1 MTDKAKPKTLS
12 KLQEARLKIMKQ
24 KEETIGTMLTTTKNN
39 PNFFKLLIFTLN
51 SLENFVSPPNREIRV
66 NASVMIRL
74 EGVGILHTIII
85 KNITK
90 DEIVTKAGD
99 ILWKLISVYDNLDAE
114 LAKLFTEKNG
124 HKAVIEILIQRQ
136 KGPGEVTAP
145 YVRVLNGLVQITQLV
160 PSLLESGLADTLNL
174 DENQELNMITLNL
187 DTLRKISNQKIGR
200 DFLITKNFVDK
211 IIKNIRAC
219 AKKKSIDSVLCGLAV
234 LDNLCRN
241 EEGKKAIKE
250 AGGIECLSEVL
261 DLLGYDDYILKMC
274 SKIYSKI
281 ATPDDMKAQ
290 IELLK
295 QYYEK
300 IKTSGID
307 SVNLQ
312 EVNKC
317 LVLVSNFMLVDEL
330 GKQLQNLENFKVLE
344 GLFDEIQKADLTGK
358 DANFLNIYVLMNKYF
373 MQIFYR
379 LFSLQTD
386 VYNKKTDAG
395 KEEANLIKTIQNSI
409 RKNWESVKKLGNQEL
424 MEVFCAYFASY
435 GEIINQ
441 NYKVMKDNQELD
453 EELSNVLTFIN
464 NNILNEG
471 QTNFKKED
479 LNSHKMASTF
489 LKITDELGI
498 HNEKET
504 KKEDL
509 IKSLVNCYPYLEYL
523 FTEKDDDEILCN
535 SLEVLYD
542 LLTTDKEFFDKNI
555 ENIIFKICD
564 FMNKKMSH
572 RFPSLQCMKLLD
584 KYLTPEF
591 VHKYIRERDPKKC
604 PTHAIDFVECIVNI
618 MAYKPNPTKDK
629 KQEKSNSAK
638 VEEEINEIGAKLI
651 ERLIDEY
658 EFKNLLKEFC
668 ASADSFEPHNIKN
681 KDTVTNLEKI
691 TKKMFGLMSVKK
703 YYEIGGNDVLRS
715 LKNLVEKEVKYIEFY
730 KRDKENQK
738 KPNFNKVLEESSNRL
753 FLETSLAVK
762 IAETSQEKLNYK
774 KYVKA
779 LDILFLFLSKSSDND
794 NINLLLHFFN
804 KNFKFIMS
812 EEGKILSETREN
824 IPEKMTTTN
833 TALLRKMTEEDKVVG
848 NIIDNLT
855 LLGENKKSLCNA
867 MVKGGC
873 PRLLLQIMETSPYE
887 ENVEK
892 ALNLLKIIAFSNLNN
907 LTMVAN
913 QNAMIKFFETKNKFP
928 SNQKIINDCDEIS
941 NEILSKVPGQDQY
954 AEELIKEAIA
964 GFNENIKNDFSKPEI
979 KQKLLN
985 NLEIINSFSTNKT
998 QFENLNKETEF
1009 ITNLKTAFDKTL
1021 QETTVSQVIEKLLSN
1036 ELSLIKKLNTLD
1048 EFDHAYSIDKLIDVI
1063 KNKSNFRDILL
1074 SSTEEFSKYL
1084 KNDELYSK
1092 YLKGKVDNSFVDAVF
1107 DDIDNYLG
1115 DIKVSKELNNILC
1128 HLCLRDEQL
1137 ASYIKIKGGLA
1148 NVLEE
1153 LKSNINSNDSNSQQ
1167 MKLNAIKML
1176 NSLCKDKDGMDL
1188 FVKVNGLEL
1197 INKLIENEAEL
1208 YDEFK
1213 PNSDKELFKTR
1224 ETMDINGKDDKD
1236 EPESE
1241 NYIVGCINLIQN
1253 ALQQGH
1259 KDFVNN
1265 KNIKNLLVIAEAEYP
1280 KKEVF
1285 TEICKLYNGNDI
1297 LLPKEDNY
1305 LSLFLKQILSFKA
1318 KYRTN
1323 KELCQEF
1330 DKTAEKLLPKLKESQ
1345 TYLEKVKTS
1354 VNDNP
1359 NNPLQLTYLSNYV
1372 TLNDAF
1378 SESYVPII
1386 DTVSKFTNDLLN
1398 LYFDKAENEDREDVH
1413 EGVIISLMDLLL
1425 YLLKNK
1431 KESAPP
1437 IDKIVEALL
1446 FLGQQYIN
1454 KKGRNQ
1460 FSLLFQD
1467 KFSKIFDL
1475 VGKTNEDKTLTPAYK
1490 KYIETVGPKS
1500 IPILGIMHNHLSE
1513 SKDYSKVNN
1522 DLKDLYHLSINNI
1535 KDFYLNPEANLKLI
1549 KSQDLLNTTIDLLKD
1564 MQEVQNYPQET
1575 LFADFDTLF
1584 SIIHGVL
1591 SLNKDKELF
1600 TNNDE
1605 TFLKILSLMKMAK
1618 EKGYPDTPGT
1628 FEKIM
1633 NALVHN
1639 LENASE
1645 IFEKIIE
1652 FIADDFK
1659 KEPQKEVDINLDT
1672 LATQTKYSTAVK
1684 YLLNNLELTKN
1695 IHELYKDD
1703 NISLPRRRNI
1713 STIYNNLIKNTF
1725 NVDTIIQEDPDTF
1738 KTIAIKAA
1746 KPENVIKD
1754 KENIDIAL
1762 NELNIITSVLKDNS
1776 NYAEI
1781 VEKKLITED
1790 DLTNIINNYKDIDD
1804 KLAENLK
1811 ELQGI
1816 LDRMSNK
1823 DAELEKSANF
1833 KVDFAILNNLKKRI
1847 EESFNNHLSEVQKL
1861 NPAFDAEEDEEEEKQ
1876 QEGDEKQKLKKQLG
1890 FVRRITVAPKGVNAA
1905 ELTSSVKKRRLSVIS
1920 RHLFYN
1926 HFNNQVVS
1934 PISTKIRDDIATAL
1948 DSLLAL
1954 IRLLYSGQRNNP
1966 DKKVQEQ
1973 RMHLLKE
1980 SIKVLKMLS
1989 ICPDNH
1995 RPIVEL
2001 GLLNFLE
2008 KIISEKKEENFQLY
2022 LGCLDVLKNCT
2033 WSESASLLLIDSPV
2047 LDKLIEEILEFYKN
2061 PEKVSQSDEMRSCFL
2076 YENILF
2082 SNILKC
2088 QKGFEAFFNKIGIEK
2103 LIILGKNTGNIDFL
2117 TSLIEMLTNYFLIK
2131 KATFTDEQL
2140 ADVIPICKKGLT
2152 LPDRSENLLSK
2163 TLKLIGLI
2171 YDDRSK
2177 DKIAE
2182 MDIVKII
2189 NDSWEEYKDE
2199 PEYFHNVVFILSK
2212 ICLEHQK
2219 YSDEVVDTK
2228 LLDKIVK
2235 KINNYQQNDDLMVNY
2250 SEFLK
2255 SLVEKNEPNRTKM
2268 CNEEVFNNILHILDT
2283 YSPRLKPRKRG
2294 VTVLNFNKQKATF
2307 NLSSNSTMTEMQD
2320 IEPEAHNIILNNL
2333 LHVLELLTISEGSVE
2348 YITKN
2353 RFMGAILDTIG
2364 KPNVDINIVIQS
2376 LRCLGNY
2383 FYKDTK
2389 SKWKHY
2395 EIEELYKILRSLQK
2409 EFYANSDV
2417 LTNINYI
2424 AGYIL
2429 QGYKSR
2435 LYTERYTLLVLE
2447 GLNCQD
2453 WNIDLVLLSLKI
2465 IKESLES
2472 HEDIRND
2479 LFEQT
2484 KQSILNILRIY
2495 PNSLEVQK
2503 LCYEILTAFAQNKI
2517 LSSNIV
2523 NSDAME
2529 SLRETLAN
2537 QDFNS
2542 DTEKRLAIRICVFKL
2557 LNYLAYDD
2565 STSIK
2570 IAYELME
2577 SFVKDLLSL
2586 TFTEDLVQIAGL
2598 LATLFRTSQSI
2609 EPFTQYSGF
2618 EALCLALEKFYEHRK
2633 FILNCFKM
2641 IKEICFSSDEN
2652 KKKLQE
2658 CQIEEK
2664 IQIAMD
2670 KCKPED
2676 KIIKFEGKIAITNIN
2691 FEKGSL
2697 TQKSYVNP
2705 NYQEIKTTAIVK
2717 RPLYHYITSDIPV
2730 KALNRKGKIKEY
2742 NLKFSPDLMKVYLCK
2757 PKLALIPPKTN
2768 NSLETPL
2775 CSIVKGHGT
2784 EEFNKLSGIFSK
2796 PPDKNL
2802 CFSIIQ
2808 MKQSGEKNA
2817 KSLNIV
2823 CSNEKECEKIYGCFE
2838 VGIYYAKSKCGKAE
2852 RGKLCERNRFLYSFN
2867 Q

>member
-12 KLQEARLKIMKQ
+12 SFQEAKLKIMKQ

-99 ILWKLISVYDNLDAE
+99 IIWKLISVYNNLDAE

-145 YVRVLNGLVQITQLV
+145 YVRVLNGLVQIPQLV
-160 PSLLESGLADTLNL
+160 PSLLESGLADTFNL
-174 DENQELNMITLNL
+174 DEEQDLDMITLNL

-211 IIKNIRAC
+211 IIKNIKIC
-219 AKKKSIDSVLCGLAV
+219 AKKKAIDSVLCGLAV

-281 ATPDDMKAQ
+281 ATIDDMKAQ

-300 IKTSGID
+300 IKAEGID

-344 GLFDEIQKADLTGK
+344 GLFNEIQKADLNGK
-358 DANFLNIYVLMNKYF
+358 DASFLNIYVLMNKYF

-395 KEEANLIKTIQNSI
+395 KEEAELIKTIQNSI
-409 RKNWESVKKLGNQEL
+409 KKNWESVKKLANDEL
-424 MEVFCAYFASY
+424 MEVFSAYFTSY

-441 NYKVMKDNQELD
+441 NYKVMKDNQEID
-453 EELSNVLTFIN
+453 EGLNDVLTFIN

-471 QTNFKKED
+471 QKNFKKD
-479 LNSHKMASTF
+479 DINAHKIASTL
-489 LKITDELGI
+489 LKISDELGI

-509 IKSLVNCYPYLEYL
+509 IKSLINCYPYLEYL
-523 FTEKDDDEILCN
+523 FTEKDEDEILCN

-542 LLTTDKEFFDKNI
+542 LLITDKEFFDKNI

-572 RFPSLQCMKLLD
+572 RYPSLQCMKLLD

-591 VHKYIRERDPKKC
+591 VTKYIRERDPQKC
-604 PTHAIDFVECIVNI
+604 PTHAIDFVECIVNV
-618 MAYKPNPTKDK
+618 MAYKPNPVKDK
-629 KQEKSNSAK
+629 KAEKLNSGK
-638 VEEEINEIGAKLI
+638 VEDEINEIGAKLI

-668 ASADSFEPHNIKN
+668 SSADSFEPHNIKN
-681 KDTVTNLEKI
+681 KDDPIKLEKI
-691 TKKMFGLMSVKK
+691 TKKMYGLMSVKR

-738 KPNFNKVLEESSNRL
+738 KPTFKKTLEESSNRL
-753 FLETSLAVK
+753 FLENSLAVK

-774 KYVKA
+774 KYVQA
-779 LDILFLFLSKSSDND
+779 LDILFIFLSKSSDND
-794 NINLLLHFFN
+794 NINLLLNYFN
-804 KNFKFIMS
+804 KNFKFIMA
-812 EEGKILSETREN
+812 EDGRILAETHQN
-824 IPEKMTTTN
+824 IPEKMTSTN
-833 TALLRKMTEEDKVVG
+833 TALLRKMTEEEDVIG

-855 LLGENKKSLCNA
+855 LLGENKKSLCNT

-892 ALNLLKIIAFSNLNN
+892 ALNLLKIISFSNLNN

-941 NEILSKVPGQDQY
+941 NEILSKVAGQDQY
-954 AEELIKEAIA
+954 ADELIKEAIL

-985 NLEIINSFSTNKT
+985 NLEIINSFSTNKN

-1009 ITNLKTAFDKTL
+1009 INNLKTAYDKTF
-1021 QETTVSQVIEKLLSN
+1021 QETNVSQVTEKLLSN

-1048 EFDHAYSIDKLIDVI
+1048 EFDHAYTIDKLIDII

-1074 SSTEEFSKYL
+1074 SAAEEFLKYL
-1084 KNDELYSK
+1084 KDDELYSK
-1092 YLKGKVDNSFVDAVF
+1092 YVKGKVDNSFVDAIF

-1128 HLCLRDEQL
+1128 YLCLRDEQL
-1137 ASYIKIKGGLA
+1137 ASYIKVKGGLS

-1153 LKSNINSNDSNSQQ
+1153 LKSNLNSTDSNSKQ

-1176 NSLCKDKDGMDL
+1176 NSLCKDQNGMDL
-1188 FVKVNGLEL
+1188 FVKANGLEL
-1197 INKLIENEAEL
+1197 INKILENEAEQ
-1208 YDEFK
+1208 YEEFK
-1213 PNSDKELFKTR
+1213 PNDEKELFKTR
-1224 ETMDINGKDDKD
+1224 ETMDISGKNDK
-1236 EPESE
+1236 EEQEEE
-1241 NYIVGCINLIQN
+1241 NYIVYCINLIHN
-1253 ALQQGH
+1253 AIEKGH
-1259 KDFVNN
+1259 KDFMNN
-1265 KNIKNLLVIAEAEYP
+1265 KNIKNLLVVAEAEYP
-1280 KKEVF
+1280 KKDVF
-1285 TEICKLYNGNDI
+1285 TEICKLYNTNNDI
-1297 LLPKEDNY
+1297 LLPKEENY
-1305 LSLFLKQILSFKA
+1305 LYLFIKQCLSFKA
-1318 KYRTN
+1318 KYRAN
-1323 KELCQEF
+1323 NELCQEY
-1330 DKTAEKLLPKLKESQ
+1330 DKTADKILPKLKEIPE
-1345 TYLEKVKTS
+1345 YFEKVKKS
-1354 VNDNP
+1354 IEENP
-1359 NNPLQLTYLSNYV
+1359 NNPLQLTYLSSYV
-1372 TLNDAF
+1372 TLNNAF
-1378 SESYVPII
+1378 TESCTPII
-1386 DTVSKFTNDLLN
+1386 DSIGKFTNDMLN
-1398 LYFDKAENEDREDVH
+1398 LYHEKAENEDREDVQ
-1413 EGVIISLMDLLL
+1413 EGIIISLMDLIL

-1431 KESAPP
+1431 KELAPK
-1437 IDKIVEALL
+1437 IDDIVETLL

-1454 KKGRNQ
+1454 KKGRNA
-1460 FSLLFQD
+1460 FSLMFQD

-1475 VGKTNEDKTLTPAYK
+1475 VGKTNEDKSLTPAFK

-1500 IPILGIMHNHLSE
+1500 VPILNVMHNHLNDIT
-1513 SKDYSKVNN
+1513 DYNN
-1522 DLKDLYHLSINNI
+1522 INKDLEALFDLSINNV
-1535 KDFYLNPEANLKLI
+1535 KDFYLNPDANLKLI
-1549 KSQDLLNTTIDLLKD
+1549 KTQDLLNTIIGLLND
-1564 MQEVQNYPQET
+1564 MQKIENYDQNK
-1575 LFADFDTLF
+1575 LFNQYDNLYA
-1584 SIIHGVL
+1584 IIKGVL
-1591 SLNKDKELF
+1591 ALNKDKELF

-1605 TFLKILSLMKMAK
+1605 TFLKILSLMKMARDK
-1618 EKGYPDTPGT
+1618 NYPDTPGN
-1628 FEKIM
+1628 FEHIM
-1633 NALVHN
+1633 NSLVHN
-1639 LENASE
+1639 LENSSE
-1645 IFEKIIE
+1645 IFEKITE
-1652 FIADDFK
+1652 FLGEDFK
-1659 KEPQKEVDINLDT
+1659 QSPQKEVDINLDT

-1684 YLLNNLELTKN
+1684 YLLNNKDLAKN
-1695 IHELYKDD
+1695 IHELYKDEKL
-1703 NISLPRRRNI
+1703 SLPKRRNI
-1713 STIYNNLIKNTF
+1713 STIYNNLTKNTY
-1725 NVDTIIQEDPDTF
+1725 NVDNIIQDDPDTF
-1738 KTIAIKAA
+1738 KTIAQKCA

-1754 KENIDIAL
+1754 KENIDIPL

-1776 NYAEI
+1776 NYQQI
-1781 VEKKLITED
+1781 VDKNLITED
-1790 DLTNIINNYKDIDD
+1790 DLKNIIENYKGVDD
-1804 KLAENLK
+1804 TLTQNLK
-1811 ELQGI
+1811 DLETI

-1823 DAELEKSANF
+1823 DKECENSANF
-1833 KVDFAILNNLKKRI
+1833 KVDFAILTNLKKRI
-1847 EESFNNHLSEVQKL
+1847 EQAFNEHIAEVKKL
-1861 NPAFDAEEDEEEEKQ
+1861 NPSFDAEDEESAEEGQTDKP
-1876 QEGDEKQKLKKQLG
+1876 KLTKQLG
-1890 FVRRITVAPKGVNAA
+1890 FVRKITAAPAGVNAA

-1926 HFNNQVVS
+1926 HFNNQIVS

-1948 DSLLAL
+1948 DSLFTLF
-1954 IRLLYSGQRNNP
+1954 RLLYSGQRDNP

-2008 KIISEKKEENFQLY
+2008 KIISDKKEENFQLY
-2022 LGCLDVLKNCT
+2022 LGCLDALKNCT

-2047 LDKLIEEILEFYKN
+2047 LDKFIEEILEFYNN

-2088 QKGFEAFFNKIGIEK
+2088 QKGFEAFFNKIGIDK

-2117 TSLIEMLTNYFLIK
+2117 TSLMEMLTNYLVIK
-2131 KATFTDEQL
+2131 KVTFTDEQL
-2140 ADVIPICKKGLT
+2140 VDVIPICNKGLT
-2152 LPDRSENLLSK
+2152 LPEKTENLITKS
-2163 TLKLIGLI
+2163 LKLIGLI

-2177 DKIAE
+2177 EKISQ
-2182 MDIVKII
+2182 MNIVKTI
-2189 NDSWEEYKDE
+2189 NETWENFKDE
-2199 PEYFHNVVFILSK
+2199 PEYFHNVVFVLSI
-2212 ICLEHQK
+2212 ICLEHK
-2219 YSDEVVDTK
+2219 NYSDEVVNTK
-2228 LLDKIVK
+2228 LLDNIIK
-2235 KINNYQQNDDLMVNY
+2235 KLNTFEQNDELMVNY
-2250 SEFLK
+2250 SEMLK
-2255 SLVEKNEPNRTKM
+2255 NLVEKNEPNRTKM
-2268 CNEEVFNNILHILDT
+2268 CNEEVFNNVLHIIDT
-2283 YSPRLKPRKRG
+2283 YSPRIKERKRG
-2294 VTVLNFNKQKATF
+2294 FTILNYNKQNTTF
-2307 NLSSNSTMTEMQD
+2307 TLGSNSTMTEMTNM
-2320 IEPEAHNIILNNL
+2320 EPQVHNIIINNL
-2333 LHVLELLTISEGSVE
+2333 LHVLDLLTISDGSVE

-2353 RFMGAILDTIG
+2353 RFMGAILDTI
-2364 KPNVDINIVIQS
+2364 KRPNVDINIVIQS
-2376 LRCLGNY
+2376 LHCLGNY

-2389 SKWKHY
+2389 SKWKHH
-2395 EIEELYKILRSLQK
+2395 EIEELYYILKTLQK
-2409 EFYANSDV
+2409 EFYANSEV

-2429 QGYKSR
+2429 QGYKSK
-2435 LYTERYTLLVLE
+2435 LYTERYYLLALE

-2453 WNIDLVLLSLKI
+2453 WNLDLVLLSLKI
-2465 IKESLES
+2465 IKESLIS
-2472 HEDIRND
+2472 HEDLRND
-2479 LFEQT
+2479 VFEQT

-2495 PNSLEVQK
+2495 QNNLEVQK
-2503 LCYEILTAFAQNKI
+2503 LCYEILTVFAENKV
-2517 LSSNIV
+2517 LSFNIV
-2523 NSDAME
+2523 NSDVME
-2529 SLRETLAN
+2529 SIKETMAN

-2542 DTEKRLAIRICVFKL
+2542 ETEKRLAIRICIFKL

-2565 STSIK
+2565 STSVK
-2570 IAYELME
+2570 IAYDLME
-2577 SFVKDLLSL
+2577 SFIKDFLNQN
-2586 TFTEDLVQIAGL
+2586 FTEDLTQIAGL
-2598 LATLFRTSQSI
+2598 LATLFRTRQSI
-2609 EPFTQYSGF
+2609 DPFIQYSGH
-2618 EALCLALEKFYEHRK
+2618 EALCVALEKFYEHRK

-2641 IKEICFSSDEN
+2641 IKEMCFSSDEN

-2658 CQIEEK
+2658 CKIEDRIK
-2664 IQIAMD
+2664 IVME

-2691 FEKGSL
+2691 FEKG
-2697 TQKSYVNP
+2697 TPTNKSYVAP
-2705 NYQEIKTTAIVK
+2705 NYQEIKTTFVVK
-2717 RPLYHYITSDIPV
+2717 RALYQYVTNELPV
-2730 KALNRKGKIKEY
+2730 KALNPKGKVKEFI
-2742 NLKFSPDLMKVYLCK
+2742 LKFSPDLMKISLHK
-2757 PKLALIPPKTN
+2757 PKTVLLPPKDKYT
-2768 NSLETPL
+2768 LEAPL
-2775 CSIVKGHGT
+2775 CTVVKGHGT
-2784 EEFNKLSGIFSK
+2784 ELFSK
-2796 PPDKNL
+2796 SSGLFSKAPDKNL

-2808 MKQSGEKNA
+2808 NKQEGEKTA

-2823 CSNEKECEKIYGCFE
+2823 CANEKECDKMYGCFE
-2838 VGIYYAKSKCGKAE
+2838 VGVYYAKSKCGKAE
-2852 RGKLCERNRFLYSFN
+2852 KGKLCERNRFLYSLN

>member
-1 MTDKAKPKTLS
+1 MTEKEKPKTLS
-12 KLQEARLKIMKQ
+12 KLQEARLKVMKQ

-99 ILWKLISVYDNLDAE
+99 IIWKLISVYNNLDAE
-114 LAKLFTEKNG
+114 LAKLFTEKDG

-145 YVRVLNGLVQITQLV
+145 YVRVLNGLVQIPQLV
-160 PSLLESGLADTLNL
+160 PSLLEAGLADTFNL
-174 DENQELNMITLNL
+174 DEEQDIDMITLNL
-187 DTLRKISNQKIGR
+187 DTLRKISNQKVGR
-200 DFLITKNFVDK
+200 DFLITKNFVEK
-211 IIKNIRAC
+211 IIKNIKAC

-241 EEGKKAIKE
+241 DEGKKAIKE
-250 AGGIECLSEVL
+250 AGGIDCLSEVL

-281 ATPDDMKAQ
+281 ATVDDMKAQ

-300 IKTSGID
+300 IKSSGID

-330 GKQLQNLENFKVLE
+330 GKQLQNKENFKIIE
-344 GLFDEIQKADLTGK
+344 GLFDEIQKADLNEK

-386 VYNKKTDAG
+386 VYNKKTEAG
-395 KEEANLIKTIQNSI
+395 KEEENLIKTIQNSI
-409 RKNWESVKKLGNQEL
+409 RKNWESVKKLSNQEL
-424 MEVFCAYFASY
+424 MEVFCAYFSSY

-453 EELSNVLTFIN
+453 EELSNVLVFIN

-471 QTNFKKED
+471 QTNFKKD
-479 LNSHKMASTF
+479 DINSHKIASTF
-489 LKITDELGI
+489 LKIADELGI

-509 IKSLVNCYPYLEYL
+509 IKSLINCYPYLEYL

-572 RFPSLQCMKLLD
+572 RYPSLQCMKLLD

-591 VHKYIRERDPKKC
+591 VNKYIRERDPQKC
-604 PTHAIDFVECIVNI
+604 PTHAIDFVECIVNV
-618 MAYKPNPTKDK
+618 MAYKPHPTKDK

-651 ERLIDEY
+651 ERLIDEFA
-658 EFKNLLKEFC
+658 FKNLLKEFC
-668 ASADSFEPHNIKN
+668 SNADSFEPHNIKS
-681 KDTVTNLEKI
+681 KDVATNLEKL
-691 TKKMFGLMSVKK
+691 TKKMYGLMSVKR
-703 YYEIGGNDVLRS
+703 YYEIGANDVLRS
-715 LKNLVEKEVKYIEFY
+715 LQNLIEREVKYIEFY

-753 FLETSLAVK
+753 FLEISLAVK

-779 LDILFLFLSKSSDND
+779 LDILFLFLSKSGDND
-794 NINLLLHFFN
+794 NINLLLHYFN
-804 KNFKFIMS
+804 KNFKFIMA
-812 EEGKILSETREN
+812 EESKILTETHQN

-833 TALLRKMTEEDKVVG
+833 TALLRKLTEEEEVIG

-855 LLGENKKSLCNA
+855 LLGENKKSLCNT

-892 ALNLLKIIAFSNLNN
+892 ALHLLKIISFSNINN

-941 NEILSKVPGQDQY
+941 NEILSKVAGQDQY
-954 AEELIKEAIA
+954 ADELIKEAIA
-964 GFNENIKNDFSKPEI
+964 GFNENIKNDFTKPEI

-1009 ITNLKTAFDKTL
+1009 ITNLKTAFDKTF
-1021 QETTVSQVIEKLLSN
+1021 EEKNVTQVIEKLLNN

-1048 EFDHAYSIDKLIDVI
+1048 DFDHAYTIDKLIDII
-1063 KNKSNFRDILL
+1063 KHKSNFRDILL
-1074 SSTEEFSKYL
+1074 SATEEFSKYL
-1084 KNDELYSK
+1084 KDDELYSK
-1092 YLKGKVDNSFVDAVF
+1092 YVKGKVDNSFVDAIF

-1128 HLCLRDEQL
+1128 YLCLRDEQL
-1137 ASYIKIKGGLA
+1137 ASYIKVKGGLA

-1153 LKSNINSNDSNSQQ
+1153 LKSNLNSTDNNSKQ

-1176 NSLCKDKDGMDL
+1176 NSLCKDQEGMDL
-1188 FVKVNGLEL
+1188 FVKANGLEL

-1208 YDEFK
+1208 YQEFK
-1213 PNSDKELFKTR
+1213 PNNEKELFKTR
-1224 ETMDINGKDDKD
+1224 ETMDISGKKD
-1236 EPESE
+1236 EEDKETE
-1241 NYIVGCINLIQN
+1241 NYIVYTINLIQN
-1253 ALQQGH
+1253 ALEKGH
-1259 KDFVNN
+1259 KDFANN

-1285 TEICKLYNGNDI
+1285 TELCKLYNANNDV

-1305 LSLFLKQILSFKA
+1305 VYLFLKQCLSFKA
-1318 KYRTN
+1318 KNRTN
-1323 KELCQEF
+1323 NELCQEY
-1330 DKTAEKLLPKLKESQ
+1330 DKTADKILPKLKENPE
-1345 TYLEKVKTS
+1345 YFEKVKTS
-1354 VNDNP
+1354 INDNP
-1359 NNPLQLTYLSNYV
+1359 NDPLQLTYLGNYV

-1378 SESYVPII
+1378 AESYIPIVDSI
-1386 DTVSKFTNDLLN
+1386 GKFTNDLLN
-1398 LYFDKAENEDREDVH
+1398 LYHEKAKNEEREDVP
-1413 EGVIISLMDLLL
+1413 EGIIISLMDLIL

-1431 KESAPP
+1431 KELAPK
-1437 IDKIVEALL
+1437 IDDIVDTLL

-1454 KKGRNQ
+1454 KKGRNV

-1467 KFSKIFDL
+1467 KFSKIFEL
-1475 VGKTNEDKTLTPAYK
+1475 VGKTNEDKSLTPAYK

-1500 IPILGIMHNHLSE
+1500 VPILGVMHNHLNDK
-1513 SKDYSKVNN
+1513 KDYNKIN
-1522 DLKDLYHLSINNI
+1522 KDLEALFDLSINNV
-1535 KDFYLNPEANLKLI
+1535 KDFYLNPDADLKLI
-1549 KSQDLLNTTIDLLKD
+1549 KTQDLLNTVIDLLND
-1564 MQEVQNYPQET
+1564 LQTVENYDNNKLFNQYDT
-1575 LFADFDTLF
+1575 LFA
-1584 SIIHGVL
+1584 IIKGVL
-1591 SLNKDKELF
+1591 ALNKDKELYA
-1600 TNNDE
+1600 NNDE

-1618 EKGYPDTPGT
+1618 EKGYPDTPGN
-1628 FEKIM
+1628 FEQIM
-1633 NALVHN
+1633 NILVHN
-1639 LENASE
+1639 LENSSE
-1645 IFEKIIE
+1645 LFERITE

-1659 KEPQKEVDINLDT
+1659 QTPQKEVDINLDT

-1684 YLLNNLELTKN
+1684 YLLNNKDLAKN

-1703 NISLPRRRNI
+1703 KISLPRRRNI
-1713 STIYNNLIKNTF
+1713 STIYNNLTKNTY
-1725 NVDTIIQEDPDTF
+1725 NVDNIIQDDPETF
-1738 KTIAIKAA
+1738 TTIAQKAA
-1746 KPENVIKD
+1746 KAENVIKD

-1762 NELNIITSVLKDNS
+1762 NEINIITSVLKDNS
-1776 NYAEI
+1776 NYTQI
-1781 VEKKLITED
+1781 VDKSLITED
-1790 DLTNIINNYKDIDD
+1790 DVRNIIENYKGVDD
-1804 KLAENLK
+1804 GLVNNLK
-1811 ELQGI
+1811 ELEKI
-1816 LDRMSNK
+1816 LERMSNK
-1823 DAELEKSANF
+1823 DAECEKSANF

-1847 EESFNNHLSEVQKL
+1847 EEAFNNHLAEVKQL
-1861 NPAFDAEEDEEEEKQ
+1861 NPQFDAEDEEKPEEG
-1876 QEGDEKQKLKKQLG
+1876 QEKPKLGKKLG
-1890 FVRRITVAPKGVNAA
+1890 FVRKITAAPEGVNAA
-1905 ELTSSVKKRRLSVIS
+1905 ELTSTVKKRRLSVIS

-1954 IRLLYSGQRNNP
+1954 IRLLYTGQRDNP

-1980 SIKVLKMLS
+1980 SIKTLKMLS

-2008 KIISEKKEENFQLY
+2008 KIISDKKEENFQLY

-2033 WSESASLLLIDSPV
+2033 WSEPASLLLIDSPV
-2047 LDKLIEEILEFYKN
+2047 LDKFTEEILDFYN
-2061 PEKVSQSDEMRSCFL
+2061 HPEKVSQSDEMRSCFL

-2103 LIILGKNTGNIDFL
+2103 LIILGKNTGNVDFL

-2131 KATFTDEQL
+2131 KANFTDEQL
-2140 ADVIPICKKGLT
+2140 KDVVPICNKGLT
-2152 LPDRSENLLSK
+2152 LPGTSDNLLTK
-2163 TLKLIGLI
+2163 TFKLIGLI
-2171 YDDRSK
+2171 YDDRCK
-2177 DKIAE
+2177 DKIGE
-2182 MDIVKII
+2182 MNIVKII
-2189 NDSWEEYKDE
+2189 NDSWEKYKDE
-2199 PEYFHNVVFILSK
+2199 PEFFHNVVFVLSI
-2212 ICLEHQK
+2212 ICLDHQN
-2219 YSDEVVDTK
+2219 YSDEVVDSK
-2228 LLDKIVK
+2228 LLDNIVK
-2235 KINNYQQNDDLMVNY
+2235 KINTFEQNDELMVNY

-2255 SLVEKNEPNRTKM
+2255 NLVEKNEPNRTKM
-2268 CNEEVFNNILHILDT
+2268 CNEEIFNNVLHIIDT
-2283 YSPRLKPRKRG
+2283 YSPRIKERKRG
-2294 VTVLNFNKQKATF
+2294 FTILSFNKQNTSFTLGSA
-2307 NLSSNSTMTEMQD
+2307 STVEMQNM
-2320 IEPEAHNIILNNL
+2320 EPEVHNVIINNL
-2333 LHVLELLTISEGSVE
+2333 LRVLDLLTISDGSVE

-2353 RFMGAILDTIG
+2353 RFMGAIIDTIK
-2364 KPNVDINIVIQS
+2364 KPNCDINIVIQS
-2376 LRCLGNY
+2376 LHCLGNY

-2389 SKWKHY
+2389 SKWKHH
-2395 EIEELYKILRSLQK
+2395 EIEELFYILKSLQK
-2409 EFYANSDV
+2409 EFYANSEV
-2417 LTNINYI
+2417 LSNINYI

-2429 QGYKSR
+2429 QGYKSK
-2435 LYTERYTLLVLE
+2435 LYTERYYLLALE

-2453 WNIDLVLLSLKI
+2453 WNVDLVLLSLKI
-2465 IKESLES
+2465 IRDSLAS
-2472 HEDIRND
+2472 HEDLRND
-2479 LFEQT
+2479 VFEQT
-2484 KQSILNILRIY
+2484 KQSVLNILRIY
-2495 PNSLEVQK
+2495 QNNLEVQK
-2503 LCYEILTAFAQNKI
+2503 LCYEILTVFAENKV
-2517 LSSNIV
+2517 LSFNIV
-2523 NSDAME
+2523 NSDVMQ
-2529 SLRETLAN
+2529 SVRETMSN
-2537 QDFNS
+2537 QDFNT
-2542 DTEKRLAIRICVFKL
+2542 DTEKRLAIRICIFKL

-2565 STSIK
+2565 STSVK
-2570 IAYELME
+2570 IAYDLME
-2577 SFVKDLLSL
+2577 GFVQDLLNPK
-2586 TFTEDLVQIAGL
+2586 FTEDLTQIAAL
-2598 LATLFRTSQSI
+2598 LATLFRTRQSI
-2609 EPFTQYSGF
+2609 DPFLQYSGQ
-2618 EALCLALEKFYEHRK
+2618 EALCIALEKFYEHRK
-2633 FILNCFKM
+2633 FILNCFKV
-2641 IKEICFSSDEN
+2641 IKEICFSNEEN

-2658 CQIEEK
+2658 CKIEDK
-2664 IQIAMD
+2664 IKIVME

-2691 FEKGSL
+2691 FEKGAPSV
-2697 TQKSYVNP
+2697 KSYVAP
-2705 NYQEIKTTAIVK
+2705 NYQEIKTTTVVK
-2717 RPLYHYITSDIPV
+2717 RALYNFVTKEIPV
-2730 KALNRKGKIKEY
+2730 KALNPKGKIKEF
-2742 NLKFSPDLMKVYLCK
+2742 NLKFSPDLMKIYLCK
-2757 PKLALIPPKTN
+2757 PKTVLIPPKAKYT
-2768 NSLETPL
+2768 LETPL
-2775 CSIVKGHGT
+2775 CNIVKGHGT
-2784 EEFNKLSGIFSK
+2784 EEFNKLSGVFSK

-2802 CFSIIQ
+2802 CFSVIQ
-2808 MKQSGEKNA
+2808 EKKEGEKKA
-2817 KSLNIV
+2817 KSLNII
-2823 CSNEKECEKIYGCFE
+2823 CNSDKECDKIYGCFE
-2838 VGIYYAKSKCGKAE
+2838 VGIYYTKSKCGKAE
-2852 RGKLCERNRFLYSFN
+2852 KGKLCERNRFLYSLN

>member
-1 MTDKAKPKTLS
+1 MTDKEKPKTLS
-12 KLQEARLKIMKQ
+12 KLQEAKLKVMKQ

-99 ILWKLISVYDNLDAE
+99 IIWKLISVYNNLDAE

-136 KGPGEVTAP
+136 KGPGEVIAP
-145 YVRVLNGLVQITQLV
+145 YVRVLNGLVQIPQLV
-160 PSLLESGLADTLNL
+160 PSLLESGLADTFNL
-174 DENQELNMITLNL
+174 DEEQDLEMITLNL
-187 DTLRKISNQKIGR
+187 DTLRKISNQKVGR

-211 IIKNIRAC
+211 IIKNIRTC

-250 AGGIECLSEVL
+250 AGGIDCLSEVL

-281 ATPDDMKAQ
+281 ATIDDMKAQ

-317 LVLVSNFMLVDEL
+317 LVLISNFMLVDEL
-330 GKQLQNLENFKVLE
+330 GKQLQNLDNFKILE
-344 GLFDEIQKADLTGK
+344 GLFDEIQKVDLEGK

-379 LFSLQTD
+379 LFSLQID

-409 RKNWESVKKLGNQEL
+409 KKNWESVKKLSNPEL
-424 MEVFCAYFASY
+424 MEVFCAYFSSY

-453 EELSNVLTFIN
+453 EELSNVLVFIN

-471 QTNFKKED
+471 QNNFKKED
-479 LNSHKMASTF
+479 LNSHRMASTF

-509 IKSLVNCYPYLEYL
+509 IKSLINCYPYLEYL

-542 LLTTDKEFFDKNI
+542 LLNTDKEFFDKNI

-572 RFPSLQCMKLLD
+572 RFPSLQCLKLLD

-591 VHKYIRERDPKKC
+591 VTKYIRERDPQKC
-604 PTHAIDFVECIVNI
+604 PTHAIDFVECIVNV
-618 MAYKPNPTKDK
+618 MAFKPTPSKDK
-629 KQEKSNSAK
+629 KQEKSNLEK
-638 VEEEINEIGAKLI
+638 IEGEINEIGSKLL

-668 ASADSFEPHNIKN
+668 ANADSFEPHNIKN
-681 KDTVTNLEKI
+681 KDTVTNLEKL
-691 TKKMFGLMSVKK
+691 TKKMFGLMSVKR

-715 LKNLVEKEVKYIEFY
+715 LKNLLEKEIKYIEFF

-738 KPNFNKVLEESSNRL
+738 KPNFNKVLEDTSNRL
-753 FLETSLAVK
+753 FLEISLAAK
-762 IAETSQEKLNYK
+762 IAETSQEKLNHK
-774 KYVKA
+774 KFVKA
-779 LDILFLFLSKSSDND
+779 LDILFLFLSKSSDIE
-794 NINLLLHFFN
+794 NINMLLHFF
-804 KNFKFIMS
+804 KQHFKFILS
-812 EEGKILSETREN
+812 EEPKILSETHQN
-824 IPEKMTTTN
+824 IPEKMTTTD
-833 TALLRKMTEEDKVVG
+833 TALLRKMTEEEDVIG

-855 LLGENKKSLCNA
+855 LLGENKKSLCNT

-941 NEILSKVPGQDQY
+941 NEILSKVAGQDQY

-964 GFNENIKNDFSKPEI
+964 GFNETIKNDFSKPEI

-985 NLEIINSFSTNKT
+985 NLEIINSFSTNKA
-998 QFENLNKETEF
+998 QFESLNKETEF
-1009 ITNLKTAFDKTL
+1009 VNNLKTAFDKTF
-1021 QETTVSQVIEKLLSN
+1021 QETNVSQVIEKLLTN
-1036 ELSLIKKLNTLD
+1036 EISLIKKLNSLD
-1048 EFDHAYSIDKLIDVI
+1048 EFDHSYTIDKLIDII
-1063 KNKSNFRDILL
+1063 KHKSNFRDILL
-1074 SSTEEFSKYL
+1074 SATEEFLKYL
-1084 KNDELYSK
+1084 KDDELYSK
-1092 YLKGKVDNSFVDAVF
+1092 YVKGKVDNSFVDAVF

-1115 DIKVSKELNNILC
+1115 DLKVSKELNNILC
-1128 HLCLRDEQL
+1128 YLCLRDEQL
-1137 ASYIKIKGGLA
+1137 ASYIKTKGGLS

-1153 LKSNINSNDSNSQQ
+1153 LKSNLNSNDNNSQQ

-1188 FVKVNGLEL
+1188 FVKANGLEL
-1197 INKLIENEAEL
+1197 INKLLENEALLHE
-1208 YDEFK
+1208 EFK
-1213 PNSDKELFKTR
+1213 PNNDKELFKTR
-1224 ETMDINGKDDKD
+1224 ETLDLSGNENKD
-1236 EPESE
+1236 ENE
-1241 NYIVGCINLIQN
+1241 NYIVYTINLIQN
-1253 ALQQGH
+1253 ALDQGH
-1259 KDFVNN
+1259 KDFANS
-1265 KNIKNLLVIAEAEYP
+1265 KNIKNLLIIAEAEYP

-1285 TEICKLYNGNDI
+1285 TEICKLYNGKNDI
-1297 LLPKEDNY
+1297 LVPKEDNY
-1305 LSLFLKQILSFKA
+1305 LFLFLKQCLSFKA

-1323 KELCQEF
+1323 NELCQEF
-1330 DKTAEKLLPKLKESQ
+1330 DKTSEKLLPKLKESQ

-1354 VNDNP
+1354 MNDNP
-1359 NNPLQLTYLSNYV
+1359 NDPLQLTYLGNYV
-1372 TLNDAF
+1372 TLNDSFA
-1378 SESYVPII
+1378 ESYLPIVDSI
-1386 DTVSKFTNDLLN
+1386 SKFINDLFN
-1398 LYFDKAENEDREDVH
+1398 SYHEKAENEDREEVQ
-1413 EGVIISLMDLLL
+1413 EGIIISLMDLIL

-1431 KESAPP
+1431 KESAPK
-1437 IDKIVEALL
+1437 IDDIVKTLL

-1454 KKGRNQ
+1454 KKGRNA

-1467 KFSKIFDL
+1467 QFSKIFDL
-1475 VGKTNEDKTLTPAYK
+1475 VGKTNEDKSLTSAYK

-1500 IPILGIMHNHLSE
+1500 VPILGIMHKHLDE
-1513 SKDYSKVNN
+1513 IKDYNKIN
-1522 DLKDLYHLSINNI
+1522 KDLEALYDLSINNV

-1549 KSQDLLNTTIDLLKD
+1549 KSQDLLNTTLDLLNVLQKVENYD
-1564 MQEVQNYPQET
+1564 QNK
-1575 LFADFDTLF
+1575 LFSQYDTLF
-1584 SIIHGVL
+1584 EIIRGVL

-1605 TFLKILSLMKMAK
+1605 TFLKILSFMKLIK
-1618 EKGYPDTPGT
+1618 EKGYPDTNGT

-1633 NALVHN
+1633 NILVHN
-1639 LENASE
+1639 LENSSE
-1645 IFEKIIE
+1645 IFEKITE

-1659 KEPQKEVDINLDT
+1659 QNPQKEVDINLDT

-1684 YLLNNLELTKN
+1684 YLLNNKELAKN
-1695 IHELYKDD
+1695 IHDIYKDE
-1703 NISLPRRRNI
+1703 NLTIPRRRNI
-1713 STIYNNLIKNTF
+1713 STIYNNLTKNTY
-1725 NVDTIIQEDPDTF
+1725 NVDNIIQDDPDTF
-1738 KTIAIKAA
+1738 KTITQKCA
-1746 KPENVIKD
+1746 KPENVLKD
-1754 KENIDIAL
+1754 KENLDIAL

-1776 NYAEI
+1776 NYTQI
-1781 VEKKLITED
+1781 VDKNLITED
-1790 DLTNIINNYKDIDD
+1790 DLQNIIKNYKGVDD
-1804 KLAENLK
+1804 SLAQNLK
-1811 ELQGI
+1811 ELEAI
-1816 LDRMSNK
+1816 LERMSNK
-1823 DAELEKSANF
+1823 DADCEKSANF
-1833 KVDFAILNNLKKRI
+1833 KVDFAILSNLKKRI
-1847 EESFNNHLSEVQKL
+1847 EEAFNNHLAEVKKL
-1861 NPAFDAEEDEEEEKQ
+1861 NPEFDAEDEEKPEEG
-1876 QEGDEKQKLKKQLG
+1876 QEKKKFAKQLG
-1890 FVRRITVAPKGVNAA
+1890 FVRKITAAPEGVNAA

-1926 HFNNQVVS
+1926 NFNNQIVS

-1954 IRLLYSGQRNNP
+1954 IRLLYSGHRDNP
-1966 DKKVQEQ
+1966 DKKVQDQ

-2008 KIISEKKEENFQLY
+2008 KIISDKKEENFQLY

-2033 WSESASLLLIDSPV
+2033 WSESASLSLIDSPV

-2088 QKGFEAFFNKIGIEK
+2088 QKGFEAFFNKIGIDK

-2117 TSLIEMLTNYFLIK
+2117 TSLIEMLTNYLVIK
-2131 KATFTDEQL
+2131 KATFTDEQI

-2152 LPDRSENLLSK
+2152 LPEKTENLLSK
-2163 TLKLIGLI
+2163 TLKLIALI
-2171 YDDRSK
+2171 YDNRSK
-2177 DKIAE
+2177 DKIGE
-2182 MDIVKII
+2182 MNVVKII
-2189 NDSWEEYKDE
+2189 NDSWEGYKDE
-2199 PEYFHNVVFILSK
+2199 PEFFHNVVFALSI
-2212 ICLEHQK
+2212 ICLDHQN
-2219 YSDEVVDTK
+2219 YSDEVVDSK

-2235 KINNYQQNDDLMVNY
+2235 RINTFKQNDEFMINY

-2255 SLVEKNEPNRTKM
+2255 NLVEKNEQNRIKM
-2268 CNEEVFNNILHILDT
+2268 CNEEIFNNVLHIIDT
-2283 YSPRLKPRKRG
+2283 YSPRIKERKRG
-2294 VTVLNFNKQKATF
+2294 YTVLNFNKQKTGVT
-2307 NLSSNSTMTEMQD
+2307 LSSNSTMTEMQN
-2320 IEPEAHNIILNNL
+2320 IEPEVHNIIINNL
-2333 LHVLELLTISEGSVE
+2333 LRVLDLITISDRSAE

-2353 RFMGAILDTIG
+2353 RFMGAIIDTIK

-2376 LRCLGNY
+2376 LHCLGNY

-2389 SKWKHY
+2389 SKWKHS
-2395 EIEELYKILRSLQK
+2395 EIEDLYYILKSLQK
-2409 EFYANSDV
+2409 EYYANSEV
-2417 LTNINYI
+2417 LSNINYI

-2429 QGYKSR
+2429 QGYKSK
-2435 LYTERYTLLVLE
+2435 LYTERYYLLCLE

-2453 WNIDLVLLSLKI
+2453 WNLDLVLLSLKI
-2465 IKESLES
+2465 IKESLIS
-2472 HEDIRND
+2472 HEDLRND
-2479 LFEQT
+2479 VFEVT
-2484 KQSILNILRIY
+2484 KTSVLNILRIY
-2495 PNSLEVQK
+2495 QSNLEVQK
-2503 LCYEILTAFAQNKI
+2503 LCYEILTVFAENKI
-2517 LSSNIV
+2517 LSFNIV
-2523 NSDAME
+2523 NSDVME
-2529 SLRETLAN
+2529 SIRETMAN
-2537 QDFNS
+2537 QDFNT
-2542 DTEKRLAIRICVFKL
+2542 DTEKRLSIRICVFKL
-2557 LNYLAYDD
+2557 LSYLANDD
-2565 STSIK
+2565 NTSLK

-2577 SFVKDLLSL
+2577 SFVKDLLNP
-2586 TFTEDLVQIAGL
+2586 TFTDDLIQIAGL
-2598 LATLFRTSQSI
+2598 LANLFRTKSSI
-2609 EPFTQYSGF
+2609 EPFIQYSGH

-2633 FILNCFKM
+2633 FILNCFKV
-2641 IKEICFSSDEN
+2641 IKEICFSDY

-2658 CQIEEK
+2658 CKIEDK
-2664 IQIAMD
+2664 IKIAMD

-2691 FEKGSL
+2691 FEKGAPS
-2697 TQKSYVNP
+2697 QKSYVAP
-2705 NYQEIKTTAIVK
+2705 NYQEIKTTAITK
-2717 RPLYHYITSDIPV
+2717 RPLYYYITNDIPV
-2730 KALNRKGKIKEY
+2730 KALNPKGKTKEFI
-2742 NLKFSPDLMKVYLCK
+2742 LKFSPDLMKIYLYK
-2757 PKLALIPPKTN
+2757 PKVVLIPPKAKYT
-2768 NSLETPL
+2768 LESPL
-2775 CSIVKGHGT
+2775 CSVVKGHGT
-2784 EEFNKLSGIFSK
+2784 EEFNKLSGLFSK

-2808 MKQSGEKNA
+2808 QKMDGDKTA
-2817 KSLNIV
+2817 KSLNII
-2823 CSNEKECEKIYGCFE
+2823 CNSDKECDKIFGSFE
-2838 VGIYYAKSKCGKAE
+2838 VGIYYAKAKCGKAE
-2852 RGKLCERNRFLYSFN
+2852 RGKLCERNRFLYSLSP
-2867 Q
+2867 